1 MKILKKI
8 AISDIKKNYFAILC
22 VLYFSGKC
30 ISLDFNVCSSFY
42 NATSF
47 PNFYKHKTYA
57 DAVTYFQNDLQPVI
71 DSGCSSLTSLFL
83 CGLNFPSCNKAR
95 QLLPCRSVCQR
106 KYN

>member
-1 MKILKKI
+1 MCI
-8 AISDIKKNYFAILC
+8 FT
-22 VLYFSGKC
+22 GKC
-30 ISLDFNVCSSFY
+30 VSLDFNVCSSFY